1 MKGRV
6 FLRRGTARRFRSAG
20 AEAVLCKELILCQKE
35 TLKS

>member
-6 FLRRGTARRFRSAG
+6 FPQKRHGAPVQIRR
-20 AEAVLCKELILCQKE
+20 AEAVPCKELILCQKE

>member
-6 FLRRGTARRFRSAG
+6 FLQKRHARRFRSAG
-20 AEAVLCKELILCQKE
+20 AEAVPCKELILCQKE